1 MSDGMLNSSYHLI
14 NRGHKIRLQQALMYY
29 RPNIADNQYSLPFD
43 FCPIVD
49 TENGK
54 VISID
59 IPKIRRPISKHKI
72 NQYLPGFIAEEYG
85 SMRKDLKPLEV
96 VQPEGVSF
104 KLRGR
109 ELEWQNFKV
118 TQCLCLYLTVVPH
131 RFQLPRGYSLEQ
143 HHIQRSRQCPTTVLA
158 SVNR

>member
-1 MSDGMLNSSYHLI
+1 MMNDGALMFITLADK
-14 NRGHKIRLQQALMYY
+14 RGHKIRLQQALMYY
-29 RPNIADNQYSLPFD
+29 RPNLDDNQYSLPFD

-59 IPKIRRPISKHKI
+59 IPKVRRPIPKSKI
-72 NQYLPGFIAEEYG
+72 SQYLPNFIAEEYG
-85 SMRKDLKPLEV
+85 GLRKDLKPLEV

-118 TQCLCLYLTVVPH
+118 
-131 RFQLPRGYSLEQ
+131 LPPTNKEANFSS
-143 HHIQRSRQCPTTVLA
+143 ISASTTVRV
-158 SVNR
+158 SF

>member
-1 MSDGMLNSSYHLI
+1 
-14 NRGHKIRLQQALMYY
+14 MYY
-29 RPNIADNQYSLPFD
+29 RPSLADNQYSLPFD

-59 IPKIRRPISKHKI
+59 IPKIRRPIPKSKI

-104 KLRGR
+104 KLRRR
-109 ELEWQNFKV
+109 EIEWQNFKV
-118 TQCLCLYLTVVPH
+118 RSNLMLY
-131 RFQLPRGYSLEQ
+131 
-143 HHIQRSRQCPTTVLA
+143 I
-158 SVNR
+158 